1 MKAAAFIPVRLSSSR
16 LPAKHFRYIGDRTLL
31 EWIVWQLRRSSELE
45 ELVVAV
51 PAEPCN
57 EPLREFCRRHDLR
70 FFWYEGDPNHV
81 TTRLRRAAESV
92 QAEICVLVSGD
103 CPLVYAPA
111 LDELVRG
118 FRTSGADRLQLAS
131 SVPGQVPALEGVVI
145 ARLHAWQRADDLADT
160 PELKEHQFPLLNL
173 RPELFRTSIV
183 ELPPDLC
190 MPPHRT
196 SVDTTADL
204 DFLNAVWR
212 ELQQAGEPFV
222 LPAVVRL
229 LERRP
234 ELKQIN
240 AHVHQRGLRERS
252 GRFVAVV
259 DGGAGFGSGHLMRSR
274 ELCLQLVERL
284 GWSGRFVVDDTG
296 AERILQ
302 ESGFRVEWGAFG
314 RPARTAEDRQVTLLN
329 TPPDC
334 DLLLVDIFDQR
345 GPAPGWRQGW
355 GTSPAVVS
363 IENAA
368 AWAAETDLILFP
380 TPLRSVEEVRE
391 RLQSAR
397 ESETRWMEAPRAA
410 AAGVSRRAAPRILA
424 GAEYMILRRE
434 IREAAR
440 KTGDRDLDLLVYLHD
455 ARQRAAITAELAGQ
469 PGLRAEV
476 PAAPVR
482 EFPSLLAR
490 AHVYLSGFGVSFWE
504 ALAVGTRPVCWPDT
518 DVHRQDALRFYRW
531 LGLPEP
537 WLISA
542 PSELAPVMERA
553 RGWDPLPPVEDGT
566 ARVVQELAGL
576 VAGEG
581 SGG

>member
-1 MKAAAFIPVRLSSSR
+1 MS
-16 LPAKHFRYIGDRTLL
+16 
-31 EWIVWQLRRSSELE
+31 
-45 ELVVAV
+45 
-51 PAEPCN
+51 AEPCN
-57 EPLREFCRRHDLR
+57 EPLREFCRRHALR
-70 FFWYEGDPNHV
+70 LFWYEGDPNHV

-145 ARLHAWQRADDLADT
+145 ARLQAWQRADDLADT
-160 PELKEHQFPLLNL
+160 PELKEHQFPLLSL
-173 RPELFRTSIV
+173 RPDLFRTSVV
-183 ELPPDLC
+183 ELPPELC

-212 ELQQAGEPFV
+212 ELQQAGEPFL

-259 DGGAGFGSGHLMRSR
+259 DAGGKFGSGHLMRSR
-274 ELCLQLVERL
+274 ELGLQLVERL
-284 GWSGRFVVDDTG
+284 GWSGRFVVDDAV
-296 AERILQ
+296 AERALQ

-314 RPARTAEDRQVTLLN
+314 RPARTGEGRTVTPLT

-363 IENAA
+363 VENAA

-380 TPLRSVEEVRE
+380 TPLRSAEEVRSH
-391 RLQSAR
+391 LQSAV
-397 ESETRWMEAPRAA
+397 ESEGERKRAA
-410 AAGVSRRAAPRILA
+410 RMPRILA
-424 GAEYMILRRE
+424 GGEYLILRRE
-434 IREAAR
+434 IREAAC

-455 ARQRAAITAELAGQ
+455 AWQRAAITAELAGR
-469 PGLRAEV
+469 PGLRAQV

-482 EFPSLLAR
+482 EFPWLLAR
-490 AHVYLSGFGVSFWE
+490 AHVYVSGFGVSFWE

-518 DVHRQDALRFYRW
+518 EAHRRDALRFYQW

-537 WLISA
+537 WLISGPGELRPLLERVCA
-542 PSELAPVMERA
+542 GSELPRIT
-553 RGWDPLPPVEDGT
+553 DGT
-566 ARVVQELAGL
+566 PQVVRELAALAAEKKGQ
-576 VAGEG
+576 AG
-581 SGG
+581 

>member
-16 LPAKHFRYIGDRTLL
+16 LPAKHFRRIGDRTLL

-45 ELVVAV
+45 ELVIAV
-51 PAEPCN
+51 PAETCN
-57 EPLREFCRRHDLR
+57 EPLREFCRRHGLR
-70 FFWYEGDPNHV
+70 LFWYQGDPNHV
-81 TTRLRRAAESV
+81 TTRLRLAAESV
-92 QAEICVLVSGD
+92 GAEICVLVSGD

-111 LDELVRG
+111 VDELVRG

-131 SVPGQVPALEGVVI
+131 SVPGRVPALEGVVI
-145 ARLHAWQRADDLADT
+145 ARRQAWQRADELADT
-160 PELKEHQFPLLNL
+160 PELKEHQFPLLSL
-173 RPELFRTSIV
+173 RPDLFRTATV
-183 ELPPDLC
+183 ELPPELC
-190 MPPHRT
+190 MPAHRT

-212 ELQQAGEPFV
+212 ELQQEGEPFL

-234 ELKQIN
+234 ELKEIN

-252 GRFVAVV
+252 CRFVAVV
-259 DGGAGFGSGHLMRSR
+259 DAGGGFGSGHLMRSR

-284 GWSGRFVVDDTG
+284 GWSGHFVVDDAD

-302 ESGFRVEWGAFG
+302 ESGFRVDWGAFG
-314 RPARTAEDRQVTLLN
+314 RPVRPAGDRQVTQLT

-345 GPAPGWRQGW
+345 GAAPGWRQGW
-355 GTSPAVVS
+355 GTTPGVVS

-368 AWAAETDLILFP
+368 AWASEADLILFP
-380 TPLRSVEEVRE
+380 TPLRSPEEVRA
-391 RLQSAR
+391 RLQSAG
-397 ESETRWMEAPRAA
+397 ESEAA
-410 AAGVSRRAAPRILA
+410 LTAATGEPAEGAGRRAAPRILA
-424 GAEYMILRRE
+424 GTEYLILRRE

-440 KTGDRDLDLLVYLHD
+440 EKPDRDLDLLVYLHD
-455 ARQRAAITAELAGQ
+455 PRQRATLAAELAGL
-469 PGLRAEV
+469 PGLRAQV

-518 DVHRQDALRFYRW
+518 EAHRKDALRFYRW

-542 PSELAPVMERA
+542 PGELAPLMEHV
-553 RGWDPLPPVEDGT
+553 RGWKTLPRLEDGT
-566 ARVVQELAGL
+566 ARVVQELARL
-576 VAGEG
+576 VASQGREG
-581 SGG
+581 